1 MLLNIIKQCHRSFD
15 TSKLTAKSNFVALKA
30 KIDKLG
36 IAKLANVPTSLD
48 NLKKSR
54 RSICWSVKNCS
65 RRLRKTKWCSR

>member
-15 TSKLTAKSNFVALKA
+15 TSKLTAKINFVALKA

-54 RSICWSVKNCS
+54 RSIC
-65 RRLRKTKWCSR
+65 